1 MNSVAD
7 LDPLIRTAGVYHG
20 GDLAAARAAFPDA
33 PEPWLDLST
42 GVNPNAYPL
51 PALSPDAWTRLPDRA
66 RLAQLERLASAR
78 YGVPLGIEVV
88 AAPGA
93 QALIQILPRLCRAET
108 VGILGFTYGEHEQVW
123 RAAGARV
130 VCVGTLEDLA
140 GVDAA
145 IIVNPNNPDGR
156 LVARD
161 KLTILA
167 DELARR
173 GGALVVDEAFIDAA
187 PTAASLAPALPE
199 AAIVLR
205 SFGKIYGLA
214 GVRLGFAIVGG
225 DRAEALRALLGP
237 WAASG
242 PAIEI
247 GSAALAD
254 DGWLAATIADLSTR
268 AAALDQLLI
277 RRGFTLIG
285 GAPLFRLVS
294 HAKAQA
300 IFDAL
305 GRQGILARR
314 FPMRPDWLRFGLP
327 ADEAKFARLDQAL
340 DCAKKA
346 HLE

>member
-7 LDPLIRTAGVYHG
+7 LDPLMRTAGVYHG
-20 GDLAAARAAFPDA
+20 GDLAAARAAFPGA

-51 PALSPDAWTRLPDRA
+51 PALSPEAWTRLPDRA
-66 RLAQLERLASAR
+66 RLAQLERLAAAR
-78 YGVPLGIEVV
+78 YGVPVGVDVV

-93 QALIQILPRLCRAET
+93 QALIQLLPRLCRAET
-108 VGILGFTYGEHEQVW
+108 VGILGFTYGEHEHVW
-123 RAAGARV
+123 RTAGAGV
-130 VCVGTLEDLA
+130 VTADTLDGLA
-140 GVDAA
+140 AFDAA
-145 IIVNPNNPDGR
+145 IVVNPNNPDGR
-156 LVARD
+156 LVARGD
-161 KLTILA
+161 LAILA
-167 DELARR
+167 GKMARR
-173 GGALVVDEAFIDAA
+173 DGVLVVDEAFIDAA
-187 PTAASLAPALPE
+187 PTGASLAPTLPE

-214 GVRLGFAIVGG
+214 GVRLGFAIAGAS
-225 DRAEALRALLGP
+225 RAEALRALLGP

-254 DGWLAATIADLSTR
+254 DAWLAATIADLSTR
-268 AAALDQLLI
+268 AAALDKLLI

-285 GAPLFRLVS
+285 GAPLFRLAT

-305 GRQGILARR
+305 ARQGILARR

-327 ADEAKFARLDQAL
+327 ADEAKFARLEEAL
-340 DCAKKA
+340 FRSYPLTAR
-346 HLE
+346 